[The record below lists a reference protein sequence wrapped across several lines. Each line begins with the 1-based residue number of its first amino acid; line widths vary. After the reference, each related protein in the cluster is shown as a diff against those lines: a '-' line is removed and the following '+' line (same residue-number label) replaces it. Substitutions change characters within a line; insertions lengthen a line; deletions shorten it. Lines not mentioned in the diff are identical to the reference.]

1 MAVPLNTHASIVQ
14 MQLDL
19 LKLLFYKEILTIF
32 LLYIY
37 FFFLRKGETER
48 ISPSQANNNYLQEV
62 ATKHLACRKKASG
75 MQQKG
80 SLFL

>member
-1 MAVPLNTHASIVQ
+1 MAVPLNAHASIVQ

-32 LLYIY
+32 LLYI
-37 FFFLRKGETER
+37 FLRKGETER